1 MLPYT
6 SLLHRSTR
14 ESLGISLKGSV
25 VVLDEAHNIIETVNS
40 VHSAAL
46 AQPQIA
52 LALSHLSQY
61 LARYRSRLKGK
72 NILYI
77 KQLLHVLRLG
87 ERTFKIAFQINGG
100 GDNNLVPNARTV
112 GGEWYLTFAAV
123 TDFIWSVW
131 EQSGARWNS
140 VELCNTEGR
149 PG

>member
-61 LARYRSRLKGK
+61 LARYRSSLFCSM
-72 NILYI
+72 LYRSTLNKRYRKFPHGHTAHI
-77 KQLLHVLRLG
+77 HMRH
-87 ERTFKIAFQINGG
+87 
-100 GDNNLVPNARTV
+100 
-112 GGEWYLTFAAV
+112 
-123 TDFIWSVW
+123 
-131 EQSGARWNS
+131 
-140 VELCNTEGR
+140 GR
-149 PG
+149 YDK

>member
-77 KQLLHVLRLG
+77 KQLLHVLRAMH
-87 ERTFKIAFQINGG
+87 RFFQRLADDASSDGSPPPTAATTATASSSSSSVSAGGG
-100 GDNNLVPNARTV
+100 GDGGGNAL
-112 GGEWYLTFAAV
+112 GGITNIKAHFL
-123 TDFIWSVW
+123 
-131 EQSGARWNS
+131 NK
-140 VELCNTEGR
+140 
-149 PG
+149 